1 MNLARNMTVSAILLG
16 AFAITG
22 TGLLALTHQAT
33 RERIAQNERELLLRT
48 LNELVPGTERDN
60 DPYSDITQVLEPG
73 ALGSDKPVTVYR
85 ARKEGQP
92 VAAIINAVAPDG
104 YSGRIGLLVAVRYDG
119 TLAGVRVTAHRET
132 PGLGDAIET
141 SRSDWILGFDD
152 KSLDNPRPRG
162 WRVKRDGGEFD
173 QFTGATVT
181 PRAIVRAVF
190 NTLRYFESNREAM
203 FAPAQGGQEPG
214 ETIDDA

>member
-1 MNLARNMTVSAILLG
+1 MDLARNMVVSAVLLG
-16 AFAITG
+16 VFAVTG

-33 RERIAQNERELLLRT
+33 RERIAQNERELLLRS
-48 LNELVPGTERDN
+48 LNELVPDSARDN
-60 DPYSDITQVLEPG
+60 DPYSDTTQVLDRD
-73 ALGSDKPVTVYR
+73 ALGSDRPVTVYR
-85 ARKEGQP
+85 ARKQGQP

-119 TLAGVRVTAHRET
+119 TLAGVRVTTHRET

-141 SRSDWILGFDD
+141 SRSDWILGFDG

-162 WRVKRDGGEFD
+162 WKVRRDGGEFD

-190 NTLRYFESNREAM
+190 NTLRYFETHREAL
-203 FAPAQGGQEPG
+203 FAPVADPQQPG
-214 ETIDDA
+214 EAIDDT